1 MSQRDILSNI
11 MQLPSNK
18 VGFVLIFVVL
28 SVASTIFFSKV
39 GIQDGLTDLKNV
51 DLIVARNT
59 DSIQKSGDR
68 DMDGLS
74 DWQEELWGSDS
85 NNPDTDG
92 DGTNDGDEI
101 AADRDPT
108 IAGPN
113 DKLIRPSD
121 YFQSEVDFSNFASG
135 TVSDKLSI
143 DLFSKYLGLKQKG
156 TVTSEQQTQLVDEV
170 ARKVAQDAVLENK
183 YALSDFTIVASS
195 KDSVRTYGTDFARI
209 STSYLE
215 RMNSYKNLSESQ
227 YLAQMSDAYN
237 EFAVAMA
244 DISVPTVAQDVHVQ
258 IVNRLHNAGV
268 MFGVMIKSEEDP
280 VSAMVIIG
288 QYQAQQQGEAALYTS
303 LAQYFK
309 NNGIIFD
316 DIATTRF
323 WNYFE

>member
-1 MSQRDILSNI
+1 

-28 SVASTIFFSKV
+28 CVASTIFFSKV
-39 GIQDGLTDLKNV
+39 GIRGGLTDLQNV

-59 DSIQKSGDR
+59 DAIQKSGDG

-74 DWQEELWGSDS
+74 DWQEELWKSDPR
-85 NNPDTDG
+85 NPDTDG
-92 DGTNDGDEI
+92 DGTNDGEEI

-108 IAGPN
+108 IPGPN
-113 DKLIRPSD
+113 DILINPSD
-121 YFQSEVDFSNFASG
+121 YFQSEVDFTNFASG

-156 TVTSEQQTQLVDEV
+156 AITQEQQTQLVDEV
-170 ARKVAQDAVLENK
+170 ARKVAQEATLESR
-183 YALSDFTIVASS
+183 YALSDFVIVASS
-195 KDSVRTYGTDFARI
+195 KESVRTYGNEFARV
-209 STSYLE
+209 SMANLE
-215 RMNSYKNLSESQ
+215 RMDSYKTLSEVR
-227 YLAQMSDAYN
+227 YLAQMATAYK
-237 EFAVAMA
+237 EFAAEMSG
-244 DISVPTVAQDVHVQ
+244 IEVPTVAQDVHVQ
-258 IVNRLHNAGV
+258 IVNRLHNAGI
-268 MFGVMIKSEEDP
+268 MFDVIAKSDEDP
-280 VSAMVIIG
+280 VSAMVVVG

-316 DIATTRF
+316 DTATARF